1 MKQTFS
7 DMRITVI
14 GAGQTGQALVR
25 FLIDRGA
32 EVTLSDLRQAEEI
45 DGLSRLQGL
54 PVRFDLGGHHLE
66 CFEHADLIAVS
77 PGVPLNI
84 APLKHAAENGIPLLG
99 EIELASRECVA
110 PIVAVTG
117 TNGKSTTTSLLGE
130 IFEHWGKKI
139 FVGGNLGTPL
149 VDACV
154 KQDWDYLAV
163 ELSSFQLETVD
174 QFCPQYGLLLNLSE
188 DHLDRYP
195 DLDSYYAAKKQLFR
209 NMGPEQTVVLN
220 ADDQQVLQLA
230 ADTMCRRVLFSG
242 SGCLDEG
249 MGRDGEE
256 LVWRWQGEETR
267 FKLNELQLK
276 GAHNIENVMAAMIPA
291 LLEGCPADIAWQAVC
306 AFRGLE
312 HRMNLVRKLDGV
324 SWYNDSKGTNVGSV
338 LKSLSGL
345 DAPVTLIAGGKDKGG
360 DYSLLRPLLKERVSD
375 LILIGEAAAKMEQ
388 ELAGTTRI
396 HRVETL
402 DGAVLLAQQV
412 TQDGGTVLL
421 SPACSSFDMFENF
434 ARRGDEFCR
443 LVLLLEQRELA

>member
-1 MKQTFS
+1 M
-7 DMRITVI
+7 
-14 GAGQTGQALVR
+14 
-25 FLIDRGA
+25 
-32 EVTLSDLRQAEEI
+32 LRK
-45 DGLSRLQGL
+45 GK
-54 PVRFDLGGHHLE
+54 RFDLGGHSLE
-66 CFEHADLIAVS
+66 CFEQADLIAVS
-77 PGVPLNI
+77 PGVPLDI
-84 APLKHAAENGIPLLG
+84 APLKHATQNGIPLLG
-99 EIELASRECVA
+99 EIELAARECAA

-130 IFEHWGKKI
+130 IFQHWGKQV

-149 VDACV
+149 VNACAT
-154 KQDWDYLAV
+154 QDWDYLVV

-195 DLDSYYAAKKQLFR
+195 DLDSYYAAKQQLFR
-209 NMGPEQTVVLN
+209 NMGSEQTVVLN

-230 ADTMCRRVLFSG
+230 SDVMSRRVLFSG
-242 SGCLDEG
+242 SSLINEG
-249 MGRDGEE
+249 MGRDGGE
-256 LVWRWQGEETR
+256 LVWRWQGEEAR
-267 FKLNELQLK
+267 FKLSELQIK

-291 LLEGCPADIAWQAVC
+291 LLEGCPAAIAWQAVC

-312 HRMNLVRKLDGV
+312 HRMNLVRELDGV

-360 DYSLLRPLLKERVSD
+360 DYSLLRPLLEERVSD
-375 LILIGEAAAKMEQ
+375 LILIGEAASKMAR
-388 ELAGTTRI
+388 ELAGTAQI
-396 HRVETL
+396 HHAADL
-402 DGAVLLAQQV
+402 ADAVLLAQQV
-412 TQDGGTVLL
+412 TQKSGTVLL

-443 LVLLLEQRELA
+443 LVMQLGQRESA